1 MIDCVADSAL
11 PPPSEAHVA
20 EVQAYYEVK
29 FPADY
34 LRLLAQSNG
43 CEPTRKYFDLDG
55 NERVVER
62 FLPMIEDAKADEH
75 NGWADVE
82 VVASQ
87 LDVRLAT
94 DPDAQN
100 IDLIPIAALFAGDF
114 VVLDYRANR
123 AIPTVGVW
131 NHEASTDFAPVVQ
144 TVAPTV
150 TEFLG
155 MLRAD

>member
-1 MIDCVADSAL
+1 MIDCASGSVL
-11 PPPSEAHVA
+11 PPPSDALLTQ
-20 EVQAYYEVK
+20 VQAYYEVK

-34 LRLLAQSNG
+34 LRLLSQSNG
-43 CEPTRKYFDLDG
+43 CEPTRKFFALDG

-62 FLPMIEDAKADEH
+62 FLPMLEDAKSDER
-75 NGWADVE
+75 NGWADLE

-87 LDVRLAT
+87 LDTRLAT
-94 DPDAQN
+94 DPDGEN

-123 AIPTVGVW
+123 AVPTVGVW
-131 NHEASTDFAPVVQ
+131 NHEASTDFAPVVK

-155 MLRAD
+155 MLHAD